1 MIDYKFI
8 FTDKDISELKAFNEE
23 LESGDS
29 VLVPLVIEIVKGT
42 WWYKD
47 LMKYPFKIKYKNTLF
62 KGTNFS
68 IPSLVNFIYRIV
80 VLKDSTIK
88 ILY

>member
-8 FTDKDISELKAFNEE
+8 FTNKDISELKAFNEE

-47 LMKYPFKIKYKNTLF
+47 LMKYPFKIEYKNTLF

>member
-1 MIDYKFI
+1 MTDYKFI
-8 FTDKDISELKAFNEE
+8 FTDRDISELKAFNEE

-47 LMKYPFKIKYKNTLF
+47 LIKYPFKIKYKNTLF
-62 KGTNFS
+62 KGANFS

>member
-1 MIDYKFI
+1 MTPYNFI
-8 FTDKDISELKAFNEE
+8 FTDRDILELKAFNEE

-62 KGTNFS
+62 KGTNFT

>member
-8 FTDKDISELKAFNEE
+8 FTDKDILELKAFNEE

-29 VLVPLVIEIVKGT
+29 VLIPLVIEIVKGT

-62 KGTNFS
+62 KGINFS
-68 IPSLVNFIYRIV
+68 VPSLVNFIYRIV